1 MSREEFNAIE
11 LVPLSPSEKDTER
24 RERRNWPVRAGDFGP
39 CKYCF
44 NGMIYDDSS
53 GSLKLRRVNRD
64 EIMNSKISSPG
75 RLSIRSDDPTAH
87 VAKDW
92 EATIT
97 VIGLD
102 ITEGTPEK
110 NQQKLTMEAWAEA
123 SRLVSKDAVTE
134 FICATFSLSFEG
146 RRDLY
151 LALFSNGSDEDKRN
165 LILPLKTKA
174 GAITSQMMD
183 KVVEIRDEV
192 IPRWSAMQAQVGLE
206 VRRAEGLT

>member
-1 MSREEFNAIE
+1 
-11 LVPLSPSEKDTER
+11 
-24 RERRNWPVRAGDFGP
+24 
-39 CKYCF
+39 
-44 NGMIYDDSS
+44 
-53 GSLKLRRVNRD
+53 
-64 EIMNSKISSPG
+64 
-75 RLSIRSDDPTAH
+75 
-87 VAKDW
+87 
-92 EATIT
+92 
-97 VIGLD
+97 
-102 ITEGTPEK
+102 
-110 NQQKLTMEAWAEA
+110 MEAWAEA

-165 LILPLKTKA
+165 LILSLKTKA

>member
-1 MSREEFNAIE
+1 
-11 LVPLSPSEKDTER
+11 
-24 RERRNWPVRAGDFGP
+24 
-39 CKYCF
+39 
-44 NGMIYDDSS
+44 MIYDDSS

-64 EIMNSKISSPG
+64 EIMNCKISSPG

-146 RRDLY
+146 WRDLY

-165 LILPLKTKA
+165 LILSLKTKA

-183 KVVEIRDEV
+183 KVLEIRDEV

-206 VRRAEGLT
+206 VRRAQGLT